1 MEAVNQYVR
10 PASQSEDIERK
21 SAPKKEVEI
30 VNEVINEKV
39 DDSKKSE
46 NCSTAAIGK
55 GLDNESIIKEVPPK
69 IVSMTSEDEELIQ
82 SELQTLVWLFQ

>member
-21 SAPKKEVEI
+21 SAPKEVEI

-46 NCSTAAIGK
+46 NCSTAAISK
-55 GLDNESIIKEVPPK
+55 TLENESIIKEAPSK

-82 SELQTLVWLFQ
+82 SELQTLV

>member
-46 NCSTAAIGK
+46 NCSTAAISK
-55 GLDNESIIKEVPPK
+55 TLDNESIIKEAPSK

-82 SELQTLVWLFQ
+82 SELQTLV